1 MFPRMLNPWIPAI
14 LKQVV
19 LDGGS
24 TSRKTLLPGTSKLL
38 PLANWYTMLG
48 YSASAAGGETHMSS
62 PIDDPSTRG

>member
-1 MFPRMLNPWIPAI
+1 
-14 LKQVV
+14 
-19 LDGGS
+19 
-24 TSRKTLLPGTSKLL
+24 LPGTSKLL